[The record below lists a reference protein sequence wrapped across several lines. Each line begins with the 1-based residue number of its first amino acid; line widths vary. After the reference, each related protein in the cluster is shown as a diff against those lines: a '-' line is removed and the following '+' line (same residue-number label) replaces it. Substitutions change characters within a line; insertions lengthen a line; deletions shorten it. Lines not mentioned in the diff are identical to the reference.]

1 MISWGDIAAL
11 ERTALAFVTSALDCN
26 QRTIP
31 IVTNAT
37 TRPRAIYLRMES
49 LLFRTA
55 GAASGAGHEA
65 EAKRLC
71 LQGM

>member
-26 QRTIP
+26 QRTIA
-31 IVTNAT
+31 IAAT
-37 TRPRAIYLRMES
+37 ATMTPRAIYLRMES
-49 LLFRTA
+49 LLFGTA
-55 GAASGAGHEA
+55 LVAGGTDHDSEA
-65 EAKRLC
+65 TRLC